1 MFIVDPIN
9 SSGVQFNMLLLDRP
23 VLERG
28 PSSPLSQ
35 MFFHDD
41 INVGRSSR
49 ELDASSD
56 EELGKII

>member
-1 MFIVDPIN
+1 
-9 SSGVQFNMLLLDRP
+9 MLLLDRP

-28 PSSPLSQ
+28 PSSPFSK

-41 INVGRSSR
+41 INVGRSR

-56 EELGKII
+56 EELGKVL

>member
-1 MFIVDPIN
+1 
-9 SSGVQFNMLLLDRP
+9 MLLLDRP